1 MSGRNV
7 ERRTA
12 AALLRLAAQ
21 AGTKTADG
29 IEILYPVTRDDLAE
43 MAGLTYFTIS
53 RTLSVWQRQGLVSS
67 GRQRMTVLDPD
78 RLAEIADGRR

>member
-1 MSGRNV
+1 
-7 ERRTA
+7 
-12 AALLRLAAQ
+12 
-21 AGTKTADG
+21 
-29 IEILYPVTRDDLAE
+29 

-67 GRQRMTVLDPD
+67 GRQRMTVLDSD